1 MSKIKD
7 GLNAFASGSFVGSLK
22 NAGASIVNFFSGND
36 SPFEN
41 IRMISQEAQG
51 LTVGADAVDRLAI
64 SMGKLSDFSF
74 DGSKFKIKDFAD
86 DLLEAVPVIEKS
98 IMGGDIRGK
107 RNKVIGEFKG
117 LASPEIDYTTAVK
130 NITSLREAL
139 NENVSPSPN
148 PVDSSSIATD
158 VADQLKSILISIP
171 PDDTALKQLE
181 VLIDIQ
187 RQISGGVV
195 INNISDNSSTSG
207 GSTNVFSGDSPVRTS
222 DILDDISFPQ

>member
-1 MSKIKD
+1 MKE
-7 GLNAFASGSFVGSLK
+7 F
-22 NAGASIVNFFSGND
+22 
-36 SPFEN
+36 
-41 IRMISQEAQG
+41 
-51 LTVGADAVDRLAI
+51 AVDLAE
-64 SMGKLSDFSF
+64 S
-74 DGSKFKIKDFAD
+74 
-86 DLLEAVPVIEKS
+86 VPVIES
-98 IMGGDIRGK
+98 AIMGGKLDKGLFGFLSK
-107 RNKVIGEFKG
+107 DVEFEG
-117 LASPEIDYTTAVK
+117 LASPNIDYNAAVK

-158 VADQLKSILISIP
+158 VADQLKSILISVP